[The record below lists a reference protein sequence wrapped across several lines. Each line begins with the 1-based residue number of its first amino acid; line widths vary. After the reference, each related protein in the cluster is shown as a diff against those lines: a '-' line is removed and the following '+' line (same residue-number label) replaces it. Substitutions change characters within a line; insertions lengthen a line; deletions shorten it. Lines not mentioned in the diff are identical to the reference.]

1 MHTYAS
7 VILNS
12 EGAPASEV
20 TTAFKDLGFTTTL
33 GTYDFSFDWGSRD
46 VTPEQVISFV
56 EKVQGALKG
65 KKVLITI
72 STIP

>member
-12 EGAPASEV
+12 EGAKASEV
-20 TTAFKDLGFTTTL
+20 TKAFKELGFTTTL
-33 GTYDFSFDWGSRD
+33 GTYDFSYDWGKHD
-46 VTPEQVISFV
+46 VTPEEVIDFV
-56 EKVQGALKG
+56 EKVQEKLRG
-65 KKVLITI
+65 KQVMITI

>member
-1 MHTYAS
+1 MHTYTS

-20 TTAFKDLGFTTTL
+20 TAAFKELGFTTTL
-33 GTYDFSFDWGSRD
+33 GTYDFAYDWGTKD
-46 VTPEQVISFV
+46 VTPEEVIKFV
-56 EKVQGALKG
+56 EKVQTHLKG